1 MIVLIAQYP
10 WKKRLLLGVAL
21 AVLVLVAQ
29 QGLTIAANGR
39 LTFLLI
45 STFLPFVTVLFG
57 PVPGLI
63 LLAGGMMFG
72 AYWLS
77 PLGSLAVESS
87 ERMVLLIYVIV
98 GSFLVI
104 AGARL
109 SAVARRAGRAEDATR
124 EAEKKLLE
132 IERESRKRFDLALD
146 TAGVPF
152 CVLAPVFEN
161 DRITDFRW
169 EYLNEAAV
177 RFFLPSPATVIG
189 STTSEVIPRGWDRA
203 AVVQRLAPLA
213 RNGGKDAFDLRVQTS
228 DGERWYH
235 VVIAAL
241 DGSVVA
247 WLGDVTPRVRAE
259 RALSEA
265 DRRKDEFLATLAHEL
280 RNPLGPIRQVVE
292 ILEQPGLTDDRRSW
306 CISVLRRQ
314 TSAMALLLDDLL
326 DVSRITRGALKLR
339 KDSVGLSEVI
349 SDAVEVAKPVLEGK
363 AHVLRVSLPERP
375 VYVEADRLRLAQV
388 LANLLTNAVKYT
400 PAGGDIELS
409 AAVNEEEI
417 VLSVKDSGIGIEPDK
432 LSAIFSMF
440 AQIDPDNHEGGLGI
454 GLALSKNLIELH
466 GGRISVES
474 DGRGKGSR
482 FTIHLP
488 AECKV
493 VPDNV
498 RGAPTGLSAH
508 IKRRIL
514 IVDDNVDAADAM
526 ATLIE
531 MEGHMVRIVYSG
543 EEAVAVLD
551 HFTPE
556 VVLLDLG
563 LPGMSGIDVALQ
575 FRRMPLVCE
584 SILVAI
590 TGRGEPHDREQTAA
604 AGFDFHFTK
613 PVDAAQ
619 LFGAIQSP
627 INAPQS
633 AAGGKIAR

>member
-1 MIVLIAQYP
+1 M
-10 WKKRLLLGVAL
+10 LLGVAL
-21 AVLVLVAQ
+21 AVLVLLAQ

-45 STFLPFVTVLFG
+45 STFLPLVTVLFG
-57 PVPGLI
+57 PVPGLV

-72 AYWLS
+72 AYWL
-77 PLGSLAVESS
+77 PPFGSLAVESS
-87 ERMVLLIYVIV
+87 ERMVLLMYVIV

-104 AGARL
+104 AGTRL
-109 SAVARRAGRAEDATR
+109 SAVAQRAGRAENATR

-132 IERESRKRFDLALD
+132 MERESRKRFDLALD

-161 DRITDFRW
+161 DQIEDFRW

-177 RFFLPSPATVIG
+177 RFFHRSSVTVIG
-189 STTSEVIPRGWDRA
+189 STTSEVIPSGWDRA
-203 AVVQRLAPLA
+203 ALVERLAVLA
-213 RNGGKDAFDLRVQTS
+213 GNGGKDEFDLRVQTS
-228 DGERWYH
+228 DGERWFH

-247 WLGDVTPRVRAE
+247 WMGDVTPRVRAE

-280 RNPLGPIRQVVE
+280 RNPLGPVRQVIE
-292 ILEQPGLTDDRRSW
+292 ILEQPGLTDDRQSW

-314 TSAMALLLDDLL
+314 TAAMALLLDDLL

-339 KDSVGLSEVI
+339 KDSVGLSDVV

-375 VYVEADRLRLAQV
+375 VYIEADRLRLAQV

-400 PAGGDIELS
+400 PAGGEIKLS

-417 VLSVKDSGIGIEPDK
+417 VLSVVDSGIGIEPDK

-440 AQIDPDNHEGGLGI
+440 AQIDPDNHGGGLGI

-498 RGAPTGLSAH
+498 RGAPTGLAAH

-526 ATLIE
+526 AALME
-531 MEGHMVRIVYSG
+531 MEGHIVRIAYSG
-543 EEAVAVLD
+543 EEAIAVLD
-551 HFTPE
+551 HFPPE

-563 LPGMSGIDVALQ
+563 LPGLSGIDVARQ
-575 FRRMPLVCE
+575 VRSAPLVCQ

-627 INAPQS
+627 INAP
-633 AAGGKIAR
+633 